1 MSSHE
6 HPLTPGA
13 SFVDPKV
20 LARIGNL
27 ELLARTI
34 VDGFINGIHKAS
46 YLGVSVDFAEHRGY
60 MPGDDIRRI
69 DWRLYAR
76 TDRYY
81 VKEFEA
87 DSNANFSAILD
98 VSKSMAFSSGGLTK
112 LDYAKYLAAS
122 LAYFANR
129 QRDRVGLVTFDSQI
143 LERVPSSAKHL
154 DVVLHTIDRAV
165 AGRPGQ
171 LRDPLFR
178 MTEFFKRR
186 GILAIISDFYEEP
199 DVIIDAVK
207 RFRAQGHD
215 VMVFHIL
222 DPAELEFPYDSA
234 SSFEDLETGVRMPI
248 VPDNLR
254 DQYKQLIEEHTSTL
268 AKRFTE
274 YQVDYAVFNTSTPL
288 DYGLFKFLSARE
300 RMIRLR

>member
-46 YLGVSVDFAEHRGY
+46 YLGVSVYFAEHRGY

-69 DWRLYAR
+69 DWQLYAR

>member
-1 MSSHE
+1 VSSHE

-69 DWRLYAR
+69 DWQLYAR

>member
-1 MSSHE
+1 
-6 HPLTPGA
+6 
-13 SFVDPKV
+13 
-20 LARIGNL
+20 
-27 ELLARTI
+27 
-34 VDGFINGIHKAS
+34 
-46 YLGVSVDFAEHRGY
+46 
-60 MPGDDIRRI
+60 
-69 DWRLYAR
+69 
-76 TDRYY
+76 
-81 VKEFEA
+81 
-87 DSNANFSAILD
+87 
-98 VSKSMAFSSGGLTK
+98 
-112 LDYAKYLAAS
+112 
-122 LAYFANR
+122 
-129 QRDRVGLVTFDSQI
+129 
-143 LERVPSSAKHL
+143 
-154 DVVLHTIDRAV
+154 LHTIDRAV

-222 DPAELEFPYDSA
+222 DPAELDFPYDSA

>member
-69 DWRLYAR
+69 DWQLYAR